1 MKIAN
6 LFKPGTRAFWGTTYA
21 LGLAL
26 FDQYLERYSKLCYPG
41 QLRASQ
47 HI

>member
-1 MKIAN
+1 VTGDADE
-6 LFKPGTRAFWGTTYA
+6 PVHR
-21 LGLAL
+21 
-26 FDQYLERYSKLCYPG
+26 ERYSKLCYPG